1 MQMKTGNYI
10 EDDDTDKGCN
20 GELYRKRETIPKTQT
35 QTKTKTQMQTK
46 TKTQTQTKTKTQTQT
61 KTKTQTR
68 TQTKDK
74 DAGRTLNIA
83 NCADQRGGDLLL
95 ILGSLGKIYTCCK
108 IILPG

>member
-1 MQMKTGNYI
+1 MNYTIARTQTGKTRTQMKTGNYI
-10 EDDDTDKGCN
+10 EDDDADEGRN

-35 QTKTKTQMQTK
+35 R
-46 TKTQTQTKTKTQTQT
+46 T

-74 DAGRTLNIA
+74 DTGRTLNIA

-95 ILGSLGKIYTCCK
+95 ILGSLGKIYTCCE